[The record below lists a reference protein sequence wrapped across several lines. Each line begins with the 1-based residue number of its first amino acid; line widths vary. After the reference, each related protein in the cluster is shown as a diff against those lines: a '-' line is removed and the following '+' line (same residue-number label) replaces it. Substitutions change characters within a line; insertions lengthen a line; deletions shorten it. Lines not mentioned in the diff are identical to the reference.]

1 MQSVLKGSKMFCDRY
16 MFCPGGSNYCPHQGT
31 FSFQRS
37 VNIYKYTDFFMPL
50 CKSLVRSAIKMMRA
64 LTSRGVNIFNGSSA
78 IPIIN
83 FDYSG

>member
-1 MQSVLKGSKMFCDRY
+1 
-16 MFCPGGSNYCPHQGT
+16 
-31 FSFQRS
+31 
-37 VNIYKYTDFFMPL
+37 MPL